1 MRTSTHS
8 PAAVQAL
15 EQAISMLAELQL
27 TVDSTRSSMSSVALP
42 VQDKG
47 GVLLT
52 ALWRAINANVSR
64 PTVAQPIMKNVAK
77 EHVPR
82 STTWLTILKMMLVLL
97 L

>member
-27 TVDSTRSSMSSVALP
+27 TVDSTRSSMSSVASLP
-42 VQDKG
+42 FRTKV

-52 ALWRAINANVSR
+52 ALWRAID
-64 PTVAQPIMKNVAK
+64 
-77 EHVPR
+77 
-82 STTWLTILKMMLVLL
+82 
-97 L
+97 

>member
-1 MRTSTHS
+1 
-8 PAAVQAL
+8 
-15 EQAISMLAELQL
+15 MLAELQL

-47 GVLLT
+47 R
-52 ALWRAINANVSR
+52 RAVNCAMASHKLMQAY
-64 PTVAQPIMKNVAK
+64 PPHAVAQPIMKNVAK

>member
-52 ALWRAINANVSR
+52 ALWRAY
-64 PTVAQPIMKNVAK
+64 
-77 EHVPR
+77 
-82 STTWLTILKMMLVLL
+82 
-97 L
+97 